1 MYFAEI
7 DSLQNV
13 QTLMSCQYLF
23 ENSGSYFLKRA
34 LNNFTKLIP
43 DVDI

>member
-1 MYFAEI
+1 MYFAET

-13 QTLMSCQYLF
+13 QTIMSCQYLF
-23 ENSGSYFLKRA
+23 ENSGTYFLKKTP
-34 LNNFTKLIP
+34 NNSTKLIP